1 MPMHCHGGVMMLTA
15 WRCLCWRYWRR
26 HNIQTIKA
34 NYRGE
39 PGLADEARDHSPD
52 AERHENSAPSV
63 VTPRC
68 RIKHSLWLL
77 GHTSHKSRAWIRR
90 IPLIQRAIRHKVMH
104 FVKRLPKLFAPLF
117 SATVHTGLSENIGKC
132 LQIFAI
138 SRLEANLGVLVFLFE
153 LNLLNQD

>member
-90 IPLIQRAIRHKVMH
+90 IPLKSNALSDIRLCTLLKDYPSYL
-104 FVKRLPKLFAPLF
+104 RLPFLPQYIQDCQRIL
-117 SATVHTGLSENIGKC
+117 ENVCKY
-132 LQIFAI
+132 LQYLDLRQI
-138 SRLEANLGVLVFLFE
+138 
-153 LNLLNQD
+153 